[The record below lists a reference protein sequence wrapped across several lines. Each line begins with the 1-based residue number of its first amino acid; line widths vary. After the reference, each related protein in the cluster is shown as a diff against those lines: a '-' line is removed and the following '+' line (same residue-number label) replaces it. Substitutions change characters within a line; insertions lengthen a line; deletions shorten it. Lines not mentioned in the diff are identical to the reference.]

1 LKSLFHYRSHLPSA
15 KGLETPSPYSKSR
28 PPPRKAAFSFIA
40 FQFPIRYLPGMEAS
54 PPKKDRSHWVV
65 KKFTSFDEQ
74 RTWQVKEWQKRS
86 GADRRKAAW
95 ELVYDYWVGM
105 KGMKPD
111 ELRLQRIITNVQ
123 RPRS

>member
-1 LKSLFHYRSHLPSA
+1 
-15 KGLETPSPYSKSR
+15 
-28 PPPRKAAFSFIA
+28 
-40 FQFPIRYLPGMEAS
+40 MEATS
-54 PPKKDRSHWVV
+54 PAKDRSHWVV

-74 RTWQVKEWQKRS
+74 RAWQVKEWQKLS

-105 KGMKPD
+105 KGMNPD